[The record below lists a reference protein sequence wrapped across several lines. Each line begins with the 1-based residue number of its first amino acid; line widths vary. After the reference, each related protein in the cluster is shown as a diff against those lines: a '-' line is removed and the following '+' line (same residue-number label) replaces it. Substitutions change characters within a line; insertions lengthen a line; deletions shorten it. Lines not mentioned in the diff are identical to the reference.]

1 LKGNRVTTVSEGRS
15 DERPTVEA
23 SLGEL
28 VSTATRD
35 LSLLMRQEIEL
46 AKAEARQ
53 AAISAGLGAAL
64 LGLAGGLGLL
74 GAIVGTI
81 GLAESL
87 DSLGL
92 SRGWAFLAIAG
103 IYLVI
108 AGLLAL
114 FGASRLKRVR
124 PPDRTLKTVK
134 DDVAWIKH
142 PTVAPR
148 P

>member
-1 LKGNRVTTVSEGRS
+1 VTTVSEGQSADR
-15 DERPTVEA
+15 ETVEA

-46 AKAEARQ
+46 AKAEARA

-64 LGLAGGLGLL
+64 LGLAGGLALF
-74 GAIVGTI
+74 GTI
-81 GLAESL
+81 ALTIGFAESL

-92 SRGWAFLAIAG
+92 TRGWAFLAVAG
-103 IYLVI
+103 IFLVL
-108 AGLLAL
+108 AGLLGL
-114 FGASRLKRVR
+114 FGISRLMRIK
-124 PPDRTLKTVK
+124 PPERTMQTVK